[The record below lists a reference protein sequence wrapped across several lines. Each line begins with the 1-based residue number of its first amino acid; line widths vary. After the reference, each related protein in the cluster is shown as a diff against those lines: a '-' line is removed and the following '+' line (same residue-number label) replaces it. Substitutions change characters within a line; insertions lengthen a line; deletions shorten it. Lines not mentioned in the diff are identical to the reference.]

1 MACHKDL
8 RVDSPKLSWQSEHGL
23 YAHLLRKFSTI
34 PSAPKVA
41 QSSMVESCHMLAIPL
56 VRDPKRKIPKS

>member
-8 RVDSPKLSWQSEHGL
+8 HLDSPTLSWQSENGFHG
-23 YAHLLRKFSTI
+23 HLLRKFSTI

-41 QSSMVESCHMLAIPL
+41 QSSMVESCHMLANFL
-56 VRDPKRKIPKS
+56 DPRS